1 MNLYIILIQSLLA
14 FNLASRVRNGE
25 PWILR
30 FTWLFTISIIAYGI
44 SNGINST
51 FYQWLVGAFQGSFI
65 SIAVCEIRLRWL
77 RNSSSSSK

>member
-1 MNLYIILIQSLLA
+1 MNLYNIIILSLLA

-51 FYQWLVGAFQGSFI
+51 FYQWLVGALQGAFI
-65 SIAVCEIRLRWL
+65 SIVVCEMRLRWL